1 MNSTKVLIKN
11 LFSLS
16 VAEFLSRGIQF
27 FYYIYL
33 IRIIKPEG
41 NGIHEFSRSL
51 AQYFLI
57 LVTLG
62 FDQVGIREGARDKS
76 KIKVYAD
83 TIIAIRL
90 SIAVACYILLFFL
103 AVFLKYNGTISSE
116 EEIAIFIHGSILLS
130 MALQPQWVFQ
140 AIEKMEIIALRMTIV
155 NALNFIGI
163 IIFVQSRS
171 DLLLAISI
179 LMISQFLT
187 SVWIFVHYSKHY
199 GLPKPSMD
207 FGFWK
212 LIIRQAFTIG
222 IIFMIVT
229 AYNNLDI
236 TMLRLLLP
244 EEVAQEQTGIFGA
257 ALKLAH
263 LLLIPAAVLQTG
275 FFPRLSRAETKEER
289 SAIVKR
295 FAFLLLFIGAL
306 IGYSLFLFSDFI
318 VSILGADFAKSG
330 NLLKYLS
337 ISTFLTYSSI
347 IFFASMIS
355 WNRERVV
362 VYSNIAGL
370 AMNIILN
377 VTLIPVLGMYG
388 AVIATIGSELAVLV
402 VLTWLFYRITGNLY
416 IFEIVKFLFF
426 GLISFI
432 PALLLIDSGIN
443 EFLLFGGTAVLYTTL
458 HLFVFKTI
466 TISEI
471 RGIIKI

>member
-41 NGIHEFSRSL
+41 NGINEFSRSL

-103 AVFLKYNGTISSE
+103 AIFLKYNGTISSE
-116 EEIAIFIHGSILLS
+116 EEIAIFIHGSILFS
-130 MALQPQWVFQ
+130 IAIQPQWVFQ

-163 IIFVQSRS
+163 ILFVQTRS

-187 SVWIFVHYSKHY
+187 SVWIFAHYSKHY
-199 GLPKPSMD
+199 GIPKPSLD

-244 EEVAQEQTGIFGA
+244 RRCSKRTNRYIRRGAQTRPVAVNTCSRFA
-257 ALKLAH
+257 NR
-263 LLLIPAAVLQTG
+263 
-275 FFPRLSRAETKEER
+275 FFPEAVKSRN
-289 SAIVKR
+289 KR
-295 FAFLLLFIGAL
+295 RKVCNCKTFCISPFVYWHPCRFFL
-306 IGYSLFLFSDFI
+306 
-318 VSILGADFAKSG
+318 V
-330 NLLKYLS
+330 
-337 ISTFLTYSSI
+337 
-347 IFFASMIS
+347 
-355 WNRERVV
+355 
-362 VYSNIAGL
+362 
-370 AMNIILN
+370 
-377 VTLIPVLGMYG
+377 
-388 AVIATIGSELAVLV
+388 
-402 VLTWLFYRITGNLY
+402 
-416 IFEIVKFLFF
+416 
-426 GLISFI
+426 
-432 PALLLIDSGIN
+432 
-443 EFLLFGGTAVLYTTL
+443 
-458 HLFVFKTI
+458 FVFGFHRI
-466 TISEI
+466 DFRRRLRQI
-471 RGIIKI
+471 GQFA